1 MAEGDLRSVTRLRR
15 LAAQLA
21 VLESRDF
28 TFGEWVD
35 AWTDAEGVIHMPWY
49 RLSAQAQA
57 FLTALAEGGWVT
69 PFDWTTWIASP
80 EGQALSSGPAAV
92 ATASEDDLG
101 RLLTA
106 IVRSDR
112 FNEGSLAGAW
122 ESGML
127 TAIVRRAG
135 VLADEEDAR
144 PPPGT

>member
-1 MAEGDLRSVTRLRR
+1 MTEGDLTDVTRLRR
-15 LAAQLA
+15 LAAQLPK
-21 VLESRDF
+21 LESPEF
-28 TFGEWVD
+28 TFGEWVE

-49 RLSAQAQA
+49 RLSPQAEA
-57 FLTALAEGGWVT
+57 FLAALGEGGWVT
-69 PFDWTTWIASP
+69 PFDWMRWIAGP
-80 EGQALSSGPAAV
+80 EGKALSSGPAAV

>member
-1 MAEGDLRSVTRLRR
+1 VTRLRR
-15 LAAQLA
+15 LAAQLPK
-21 VLESRDF
+21 LESAEF

-49 RLSAQAQA
+49 RLSPQAEA
-57 FLTALAEGGWVT
+57 FLAALGEGGWVT
-69 PFDWTTWIASP
+69 PFDWMAWIASP
-80 EGQALSSGPAAV
+80 AGKALASSPRAV

-127 TAIVRRAG
+127 TAIVRRARE
-135 VLADEEDAR
+135 LADEEDGR
-144 PPPGT
+144 PPAES